1 MTIIHIK
8 SMLCITG
15 QPSRHL
21 VETDDDDVTSK
32 AMYDDSIIVVYF
44 LDDETL
50 DEQRELAR
58 RLNRVRL
65 SENTSDICDTTSKL

>member
-21 VETDDDDVTSK
+21 VATDDDDVTSK
-32 AMYDDSIIVVYF
+32 TMYDNSIIVVYF

-50 DEQRELAR
+50 DEEEELAR
-58 RLNRVRL
+58 RLDHVRL
-65 SENTSDICDTTSKL
+65 NTSGISDTTSKL